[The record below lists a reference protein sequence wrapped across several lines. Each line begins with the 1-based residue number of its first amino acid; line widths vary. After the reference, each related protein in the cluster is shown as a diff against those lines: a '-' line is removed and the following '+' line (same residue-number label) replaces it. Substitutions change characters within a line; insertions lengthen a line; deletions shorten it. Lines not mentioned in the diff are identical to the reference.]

1 MNSQRGSH
9 LNYNDR
15 SVKNIG
21 GHISGNVTTGDNVN
35 NGTPKS
41 EDYSPKHEKP
51 KVFSSFILPAIIISV
66 AMIVAALLALVWPS
80 SPQ

>member
-1 MNSQRGSH
+1 MSSQRGSH
-9 LNYNDR
+9 FNYNDR

-35 NGTPKS
+35 NGTPES
-41 EDYSPKHEKP
+41 ADRSVKHEKP

-66 AMIVAALLALVWPS
+66 AMIIAALLALVWPS
-80 SPQ
+80 SFQ